1 MFLLHNELEQ
11 LHSHVSTD
19 ILPLQVIHRPQLP
32 LFFSF
37 GYILEGFTCQN
48 YKCLNFKIIIISP
61 VISWSVFQ
69 IWSQLMLYSY
79 VKLNEGNFTIKYV
92 TGFEKIRLPRTIIN
106 I

>member
-19 ILPLQVIHRPQLP
+19 TLPLQVIHRPQLP
-32 LFFSF
+32 LLLSF

-48 YKCLNFKIIIISP
+48 YKCLNFKILIISA

-69 IWSQLMLYSY
+69 IWSQLMLYSC
-79 VKLNEGNFTIKYV
+79 VKLYGGKFTITYA
-92 TGFEKIRLPRTIIN
+92 EK
-106 I
+106 